1 MTSAFQQLYVDYL
14 ERFTPSCSRD
24 RGRACVSRAHRLLQR
39 GDRASLTYRSQH
51 WAAEPRLVMFPPR
64 NCCFSGRPS
73 RPGTVAVV
81 QRPERC
87 ALCGRCSALGQ
98 LPEVHPRLAAWR
110 GYWAGRALASVAGAR
125 WRGPEPV
132 RAEDDNDS
140 ERAPVGIRL
149 RAAGCRVIDV
159 TWLSAELAAGRK
171 PEWGTPWWE
180 QLAGRD
186 RDAKRIA
193 VPFSPQPAPL

>member
-1 MTSAFQQLYVDYL
+1 ML
-14 ERFTPSCSRD
+14 RSRTTTEKYILD
-24 RGRACVSRAHRLLQR
+24 WLLGEDIGQGVRWHR
-39 GDRASLTYRSQH
+39 SL
-51 WAAEPRLVMFPPR
+51 
-64 NCCFSGRPS
+64 
-73 RPGTVAVV
+73 
-81 QRPERC
+81 
-87 ALCGRCSALGQ
+87 ALDGEGLNQ
-98 LPEVHPRLAAWR
+98 FEQKTITILNEHLF
-110 GYWAGRALASVAGAR
+110 
-125 WRGPEPV
+125 
-132 RAEDDNDS
+132 
-140 ERAPVGIRL
+140 GIRL